1 MTPPATIPD
10 WLATMPKL
18 EIHVH
23 LEGTMTPEY
32 LVQLVDR
39 HDIEIGI
46 NGIDDAR
53 AMFDYRDFTHFI
65 ETFTTCSDC
74 LKTAD
79 DLAGLVAS
87 YGAELARQ
95 QVRYAEIHFNP
106 EPHFR
111 RKGIAFP
118 DQIAAINDARA
129 GVRRD
134 HGVEMRWIVDG
145 VRDAAIGP
153 KAAAIAVDWMIEA
166 GLDSG
171 IVALG
176 LGGNEI
182 GNPPNPFA
190 TTFRRAREAGFH
202 LVAHA
207 GEALGPDS
215 IRDTLDLLEV
225 ERIGHGIAAAAD
237 PDLMAR
243 LAAMGIPLEVSPT
256 SNVCTGVVL
265 SLETHP
271 LPTLRDHGVRF
282 SINSDDPSMFGTT
295 VLEEYAHAARLLEL
309 DQSGMA
315 NLVEDTIE
323 QSFAPQE
330 VKDRLRRELREHTPA
345 QRKEKRGERK

>member
-1 MTPPATIPD
+1 MIPATPVSG

-18 EIHVH
+18 ELHVH

-32 LVQLVDR
+32 LLQLVDR
-39 HDIEIGI
+39 HGLEIGI

-53 AMFDYRDFTHFI
+53 ALFAYRDFTHFI

-74 LKTAD
+74 LRTAD
-79 DLAGLVAS
+79 DLAGLVTA

-111 RKGIAFP
+111 RKGIPFP

-129 GVRRD
+129 GVLLD
-134 HGVEMRWIVDG
+134 HGVELRWIVDG

-153 KAAAIAVDWMIEA
+153 MAAAIAVDWMIEV
-166 GLDSG
+166 GRDSG

-182 GNPPNPFA
+182 GNPPDPFA
-190 TTFRRAREAGFH
+190 STFRRAREAGFH

-215 IRDTLDLLEV
+215 IRDTLDLLDV
-225 ERIGHGIAAAAD
+225 ERIGHGISAASD

-243 LAAMGIPLEVSPT
+243 LASSGIPLEVSPT
-256 SNVCTGVVL
+256 SNVCTGVVS
-265 SLETHP
+265 SLDAHP
-271 LPTLRDHGVRF
+271 LPVLRDHGVRF

-295 VLEEYAHAARLLEL
+295 VLDEYAHAARLLGF
-309 DQSGMA
+309 DRQGVA
-315 NLVEDTIE
+315 NLVEDTID
-323 QSFAPQE
+323 QSFAPE
-330 VKDRLRRELREHTPA
+330 VVKARIRRELRQHTPSA
-345 QRKEKRGERK
+345 P